1 MKVQNESKAL
11 YQKYLAEALFK
22 QTGIKANKS
31 LQFCEGGV
39 DCPQFN
45 NASQNLSKEFILV
58 AHNPQSTNPSEPL
71 RIPLPSK
78 KYKPL
83 IWKKEAG
90 LFVDAV
96 DYDILQQQH
105 FGKISENGTAIKL
118 DYMMFL
124 DNPLDAN
131 EIAFIKIIQ
140 TETEEDPNPK
150 LSAADT

>member
-1 MKVQNESKAL
+1 M
-11 YQKYLAEALFK
+11 
-22 QTGIKANKS
+22 
-31 LQFCEGGV
+31 
-39 DCPQFN
+39 
-45 NASQNLSKEFILV
+45 
-58 AHNPQSTNPSEPL
+58 
-71 RIPLPSK
+71 
-78 KYKPL
+78 

-105 FGKISENGTAIKL
+105 FGQISENGTAIKL

-150 LSAADT
+150 LSAADTQLEILGVSQFNEALFRFSDRN